1 MSGTGES
8 LLTTTTIH
16 SFKGGTG
23 KSLLAVALAYAL
35 SEQGKKVLV
44 VDGDYFAPC
53 LDAFF
58 PNDDGTSPFTEYLR
72 GEARFEDV
80 TARTEFENLW
90 VSYSPTPS
98 FSQEILQADAK
109 THGKYLKR
117 MLAGFKTAHKDLGFD
132 DVVID
137 NSSGISLPALNFL
150 SSSQKSFLVIR
161 PVRYGVESTYNLIN
175 AIYRKLRYT
184 GSKSVRKDFLVWNQV
199 PIQPGSKLEP
209 RIKRYL
215 DYWTEKFAEVGI
227 MQGPAIPYIFDV
239 VASMIAEST
248 FDVPKLTGFIGEYV
262 DQLAALLK

>member
-1 MSGTGES
+1 
-8 LLTTTTIH
+8 
-16 SFKGGTG
+16 
-23 KSLLAVALAYAL
+23 VL
-35 SEQGKKVLV
+35 SERGKKVLV

-53 LDAFF
+53 LDSFF
-58 PNDDGTSPFTEYLR
+58 PDDEGILPFTDYLR
-72 GEARFEDV
+72 GETKFEDV
-80 TARTEFENLW
+80 VARTGFGGLW
-90 VSYSPTPS
+90 VSYAPAPS
-98 FSQEILQADAK
+98 FSQEILQAGAK

-117 MLAGFKTAHKDLGFD
+117 ILAGFKTAHSDLGFD
-132 DVVID
+132 EIVID

-199 PIQPGSKLEP
+199 PIQAGSSLEP

-215 DYWTEKFAEVGI
+215 DYWTDKFADVGI
-227 MQGPAIPYIFDV
+227 MQGPTIPYIFDV

-248 FDVPKLTGFIGEYV
+248 FDVPRLTGFIGDYV
-262 DQLAALLK
+262 EDLADLLE